1 MATIMAFD
9 FDKYFEENRKSFSES
24 WNLWKENVSK
34 GKAGV
39 VEEGSSWYLKTG
51 MELKFDEVDD
61 EAKTGTASE
70 SKLSV

>member
-1 MATIMAFD
+1 MANIMSFD

-34 GKAGV
+34 GIAGV

-51 MELKFDEVDD
+51 MKLKFGESDSEV
-61 EAKTGTASE
+61 KTGNADSQ
-70 SKLSV
+70 KLNV